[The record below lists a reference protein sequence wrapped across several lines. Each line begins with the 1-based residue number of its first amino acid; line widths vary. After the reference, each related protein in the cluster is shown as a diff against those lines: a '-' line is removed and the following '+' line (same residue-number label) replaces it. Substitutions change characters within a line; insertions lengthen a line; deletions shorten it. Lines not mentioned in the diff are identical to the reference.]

1 MGVTIRS
8 GRALVGMA
16 SLVVLGACGDKDFV
30 NVVFVPIASNLSVAA
45 TSQGQTGIAGAALA
59 NPVIVRVFDQAGRPL
74 AGALVNWTVFGI
86 GGSVP
91 QASSITDLN
100 GDASIIWTLGNTAGA
115 DTLRASLLN
124 GASALITATGTNGA
138 FAALAMVSGDAQTVI
153 AGATTAPFV
162 VKAVDANGNA
172 VAGQTITWVFTGG
185 GTVSNLSSVTDANG
199 MAQIAFVTSITP
211 GPWTVVATSGT
222 ASATF
227 TGNSQ

>member
-1 MGVTIRS
+1 
-8 GRALVGMA
+8 MA
-16 SLVVLGACGDKDFV
+16 SLVVLGACGDKDIV

-45 TSQGQTGIAGAALA
+45 ASQGQTGIAGTPLA
-59 NPVIVRVFDQAGRPL
+59 NPIMVRVFDQTGAPL
-74 AGALVNWTVFGI
+74 AGAIVNWTVFGT

-91 QASSITDLN
+91 QASSVTDLN

-115 DTLRASLLN
+115 DTLRASLAN

-138 FAALAMVSGDAQTVI
+138 FAALAIVSGDAQTVT

-172 VAGQTITWVFTGG
+172 VAGQTISWAFTGG
-185 GTVSNLSSVTDANG
+185 GTVSNLTSVTDANG
-199 MAQIAFVTSITP
+199 MAQIVFVTSITP
-211 GPWTVVATSGT
+211 GPWTVVASSGT

-227 TGNSQ
+227 NGNSQ